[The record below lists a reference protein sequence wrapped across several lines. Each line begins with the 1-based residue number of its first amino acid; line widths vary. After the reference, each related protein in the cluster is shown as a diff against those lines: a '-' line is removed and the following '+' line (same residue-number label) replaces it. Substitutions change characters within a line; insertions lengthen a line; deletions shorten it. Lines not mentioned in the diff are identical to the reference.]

1 MDPKEIGA
9 PQEDHQVN
17 LPGPLG
23 LSETEA
29 PTKEHTWAAPRP
41 PCTYVEDVQFVHYA
55 GLKHLERVW
64 GAIPKVFPV
73 CEMRCSSWAA
83 LSVLSEIGCA

>member
-1 MDPKEIGA
+1 MQTPIAKQWMELGDTYGRTVRRIMDPKEIGA

-29 PTKEHTWAAPRP
+29 PTKEHT
-41 PCTYVEDVQFVHYA
+41 
-55 GLKHLERVW
+55 
-64 GAIPKVFPV
+64 
-73 CEMRCSSWAA
+73 
-83 LSVLSEIGCA
+83 